1 MADPAIIT
9 LNEWEWVK
17 VATNVVTGSIHR
29 LNTVVYYYQTFRL
42 TGEVAPTA
50 PTLGTIPEE
59 AVRIFDKSNQVL
71 ISSNDF
77 IDVYIMCANSDEDS
91 DDDVGKIRVDL

>member
-1 MADPAIIT
+1 MANPDIQT

-42 TGEVAPTA
+42 TGEAAPAAPTV
-50 PTLGTIPEE
+50 GTIPAE
-59 AVRIFDKSNQVL
+59 AVRIFDKSNQVP
-71 ISSNDF
+71 ISSTDL
-77 IDVYIMCANSDEDS
+77 IDVYIMCANSDDDS
-91 DDDVGKIRVDL
+91 DDDVGKIRVDI